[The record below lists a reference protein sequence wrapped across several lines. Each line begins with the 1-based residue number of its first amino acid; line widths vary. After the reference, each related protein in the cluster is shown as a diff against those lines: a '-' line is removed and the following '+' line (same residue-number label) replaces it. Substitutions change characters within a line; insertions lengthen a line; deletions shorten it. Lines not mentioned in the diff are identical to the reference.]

1 MAVSKNFVLRDAV
14 HGDIYLSLEERRILD
29 TPEMQRLR
37 GVKQLASADLVY
49 PCARHTRF
57 EHSIGTL
64 HMAQQMIE
72 AINRNSEQEP
82 ARCIGMSPHEARIV
96 RVAALLHDITHIPF
110 GHNIEDQTGL
120 FERHDTAPRFQAM
133 LGTSTAIGRVLI
145 ELGLRDEVLAILCPE
160 GTPALPAVP
169 EYWRQIVSDTI
180 CSDILDYL
188 ARDAYFTGLD
198 LTYDRRLINYFKV
211 DRATQKLY
219 IDCVKRG
226 QLREDVVSEIVRM
239 LEARYYFSERVY
251 YHHAKVL
258 AGAVIAKAAEH
269 AVSSGALRPS
279 DFFPLSDEMAVERLA
294 SAHYDDPELR
304 RRVQRL
310 MDGFRRRELLKRVC
324 VYPYEQNRE
333 VQEQLVDMYFTTS
346 RLDARVAKEAEI
358 AELTRMATGADV
370 EIVLYC
376 PAKKMQLKEA
386 QTHVSWP
393 GVATLE
399 TLSTY
404 AESIPRL
411 ADLERSYRNLWKFY
425 VLASTSDRA
434 VLRQIQKICATM
446 FPGAKN
452 MYEVPT

>member
-1 MAVSKNFVLRDAV
+1 MPSRKSFVLRDAV
-14 HGDIYLSLEERRILD
+14 HGDIYLTTEERRILD

-37 GVKQLASADLVY
+37 GIKQLASADLVY

-64 HMAQQMIE
+64 HMAQQMID
-72 AINRNSEQEP
+72 AINRNAEQEP
-82 ARCIGMSPHEARIV
+82 ARCLGIGPEEARIV
-96 RVAALLHDITHIPF
+96 RASALLHDITHIPF
-110 GHNIEDQTGL
+110 GHNIEDQTRL

-133 LGTSTAIGRVLI
+133 LGLSTGVGRVLS
-145 ELGLRDEVLAILCPE
+145 ELRLRDEVLAILCPE
-160 GTPALPAVP
+160 GTPGLPAVP
-169 EYWRQIVSDTI
+169 ASWRQIVSDTI

-198 LTYDRRLINYFKV
+198 LTYDRRIINYFKI

-269 AVSSGALRPS
+269 AVTSGALKAE
-279 DFFPLSDEMAVERLA
+279 DFFHLSDEMAVERLA
-294 SAHYDDPELR
+294 NARYEDPQIR

-310 MDGFRRRELLKRVC
+310 MEGFRRRELLKRVC
-324 VYPYEQNRE
+324 VYSYAENRE
-333 VQEQLVDMYFTTS
+333 IQAELVELYFTTKG
-346 RLDARVAKEAEI
+346 LEARAQKEAEI
-358 AELTRMATGADV
+358 AELVRMATGAEV

-393 GVATLE
+393 GQGTLE
-399 TLSTY
+399 PLSNY

-411 ADLERSYRNLWKFY
+411 SDLERSYRNLWKFY
-425 VLASTSDRA
+425 VLASTRDRA
-434 VLRQIQKICATM
+434 VLRQIQRICAQV
-446 FPGAKN
+446 FPRAKN
-452 MYEVPT
+452 AYEIPS